1 MSKVLVFDTETVSLE
16 KPFMYN
22 LGWVVLDLETG
33 DHLEE
38 KDYVVERVWH
48 NIELM
53 CSAYYKE
60 KRPLYIKRMRSRKVK
75 MLPLSKILGDLRRT
89 IKKYDIEVAYAF
101 NSSFDVRVFDHNC
114 DFYRLN
120 NPLEEVEIRDIRKIV
135 LGGQFSIDYYKHFI
149 REGLNDCTDDAER
162 AKMREKFITK
172 TGRMRTTAESIYC
185 YLTDDWS
192 YNEEH
197 TALQDSIIEAK
208 ILYAY
213 LNNSKSYQEYC
224 NNASK
229 INLKFGE

>member
-33 DHLEE
+33 EHVEE

-89 IKKYDIEVAYAF
+89 IKKHNIEVAYAF

-114 DFYRLN
+114 DFYKLN
-120 NPLEEVEIRDIRKIV
+120 NPLEEVEIRDIRKIA
-135 LGGQFSIDYYKHFI
+135 LSGQFDIDKYRYFI
-149 REGLNDCTDDAER
+149 KESFSNYTDEADR

-172 TGRMRTTAESIYC
+172 GGRVKTTAESIYC
-185 YLTDDWS
+185 FLTS
-192 YNEEH
+192 NFFYNEEH

-208 ILYAY
+208 ILYAF
-213 LNNSKSYQEYC
+213 LDNNKSYQEYC
-224 NNASK
+224 ECANK
-229 INLKFGE
+229 LNLKFGE